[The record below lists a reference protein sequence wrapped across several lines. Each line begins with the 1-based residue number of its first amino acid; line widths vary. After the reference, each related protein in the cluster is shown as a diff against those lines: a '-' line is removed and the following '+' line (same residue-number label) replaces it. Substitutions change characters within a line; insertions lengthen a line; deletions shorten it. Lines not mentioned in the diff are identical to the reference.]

1 MKMLSRIFGRRRR
14 YDDLSVSIQEHIE
27 LRAEELMEEGVP
39 RGEAERAARREF
51 GNVALIKERSREE
64 WQWAALESILADLKL
79 VLRRLRKSPGFAA
92 TILLTLAIGIGANT
106 AVFSVVDCVLLK
118 PLPYPNSGELVDLSL
133 NAPGAGGL
141 ANFASGLQLSPSMY
155 LTFSENN
162 KTFQSMGIW
171 SEGKSNVTGVGQP
184 HQVNAEFIS
193 DGVLQTLNVPATV
206 GRWFN
211 AADQDPRG
219 AKTAILSY
227 GYWQRRFGGDRGVIG
242 RSIQVDAEHRE
253 IVGVMPRG
261 FRMVDNDFDL
271 MLPMA
276 IDRSQLRLAPF
287 GYSGIGRLKPGITR
301 VQANADVARLLSLW
315 MDSWSN
321 GPGTNPH
328 YYERWKIS
336 PNFQL
341 LKTQVIGS
349 VSSVLWV
356 VMGTVGLVM
365 LIACTNVA
373 NLLLVRAES
382 RQQELLIRSALG
394 GGRARI
400 ARELLV
406 ESVTLVLAVAA
417 AIASYLPARRASA
430 VDPVEAL
437 RAE

>member
-1 MKMLSRIFGRRRR
+1 
-14 YDDLSVSIQEHIE
+14 
-27 LRAEELMEEGVP
+27 
-39 RGEAERAARREF
+39 
-51 GNVALIKERSREE
+51 
-64 WQWAALESILADLKL
+64 
-79 VLRRLRKSPGFAA
+79 
-92 TILLTLAIGIGANT
+92 
-106 AVFSVVDCVLLK
+106 
-118 PLPYPNSGELVDLSL
+118 
-133 NAPGAGGL
+133 
-141 ANFASGLQLSPSMY
+141 
-155 LTFSENN
+155 
-162 KTFQSMGIW
+162 
-171 SEGKSNVTGVGQP
+171 
-184 HQVNAEFIS
+184 
-193 DGVLQTLNVPATV
+193 
-206 GRWFN
+206 
-211 AADQDPRG
+211 
-219 AKTAILSY
+219 
-227 GYWQRRFGGDRGVIG
+227 
-242 RSIQVDAEHRE
+242 
-253 IVGVMPRG
+253 
-261 FRMVDNDFDL
+261 
-271 MLPMA
+271 
-276 IDRSQLRLAPF
+276 
-287 GYSGIGRLKPGITR
+287 
-301 VQANADVARLLSLW
+301 